1 MGIVMLIICAI
12 VTWAIAHVVNSVTH
26 LGQLLIPS
34 PWLVG
39 GIALVLVTWIMHD

>member
-1 MGIVMLIICAI
+1 MGLVMLIICAM
-12 VTWAIAHVVNSVTH
+12 VTWATAHVINSLTH

-39 GIALVLVTWIMHD
+39 GIALVVITWIMRD